1 MSGKEKKAGAKIYP
15 PVIKWTKQRKDV
27 SQVLKEAEEP
37 LSAGEIYQRLLEE
50 GKTGYAVSTIY
61 RVLAAF
67 EEKGMVQKSTLMGE
81 DTALY
86 TWNRGEHQH
95 YAICLCCHKKIPLQT
110 CPVKHTQISGEE
122 FTVTGHRVEIY
133 GYCKNCGCQNAKK
146 TPTPELVR
154 LQNRCLDAP
163 SGTRT
168 LDK

>member
-1 MSGKEKKAGAKIYP
+1 MNRKEDTSSEKKYP
-15 PVIKWTKQRKDV
+15 PEIKWTKQRKDV
-27 SQVLKEAEEP
+27 SQILMSVEQP
-37 LSAGEIYQRLLEE
+37 LSAGEIYNRLLQD
-50 GKTGYAVSTIY
+50 GKAGYAVSTVY
-61 RVLAAF
+61 RILGAF
-67 EEKGMVQKSTLMGE
+67 EEKGMVQKSTLLGA

-86 TWNRGEHQH
+86 SWNRGEHLH

-110 CPVKHTQISGEE
+110 CPMQHMQISGEE

-133 GYCKNCGCQNAKK
+133 GYCKNCGCQDAKK